1 MKAAKDLSGSQYL
14 MSRRNANPFLF
25 EPMLDDPHA
34 LDRLDIQFR
43 WGHYGI
49 QLLRCHLTSF
59 EPGSICHF
67 HKHRDYEFHFIPRG
81 KGVVRL
87 ADGTFPL
94 HAGMF
99 YLTGPEVIHQQEGDA
114 EEEMYELCLHID
126 IIPLDKPELAEGNQ
140 ETYWGEQWEVAEA
153 DECVRQLNTMSPIP
167 TLDQYNAMNW
177 FLTAYLAW
185 RDREFGAFTTIRQSI
200 IQILMRAARAH
211 HVTQIHAALPARD
224 MTAYRYQLATQYIR
238 DNYARTLTLEEV
250 ADGLHICG
258 RQLQRILG
266 EYAGETFSGYL
277 ERYRLAQVCL
287 ALTHSDQTVEQ
298 LAVNHGFSA
307 GNYLHYVFKKRLGI
321 TPLQYRE
328 QQRRDALNEATSDA
342 KNAISVPNVAPY
354 GRMLRNK
361 QSARVYELD
370 DSIVEIG
377 V

>member
-1 MKAAKDLSGSQYL
+1 MKAAKDLSRSHYL
-14 MSRRNANPFLF
+14 MSRRNANNPFLF

-59 EPGSICHF
+59 EAGSICHF

-81 KGVVRL
+81 KGAIRL
-87 ADGTFPL
+87 AEGTFPL

-99 YLTGPEVIHQQEGDA
+99 YLTGPEVIHQQEADA
-114 EEEMYELCLHID
+114 YEDMYELCLHID
-126 IIPLDKPELAEGNQ
+126 IIPLDKPDLTKKDQDDA
-140 ETYWGEQWEVAEA
+140 YWGEQWEVAEA
-153 DECVRQLNTMSPIP
+153 DECIRQLNTMSSLP

-177 FLTAYLAW
+177 FLTAYQAW

-200 IQILMRAARAH
+200 TQILMRAARAH

-238 DNYARTLTLEEV
+238 DNYGRPLTLEEV
-250 ADGLHICG
+250 AEGLHICG

-287 ALTHSDQTVEQ
+287 ALTHSDQTVDQ
-298 LAVNHGFSA
+298 LAANHGFST
-307 GNYLHYVFKKRLGI
+307 GNYLHYVFKKRLGL

-328 QQRRDALNEATSDA
+328 QQRRDASNEASSDSPA
-342 KNAISVPNVAPY
+342 PISVPDVAPY
-354 GRMLRNK
+354 GNVLRIDK
-361 QSARVYELD
+361 SARVYTLEMR
-370 DSIVEIG
+370 G
-377 V
+377 ARK